1 MIRKKIGKKLIA
13 LGIIGGIFA
22 LFILTFYIWHQMESI
37 RIGYEIGELE
47 ERVAALEEEV
57 KRLQT
62 KKSALL
68 SLDRV
73 EKIARKE
80 LKLVSAKKDNII
92 YEEFIP
98 LP

>member
-1 MIRKKIGKKLIA
+1 MIRKKISKKLIFF
-13 LGIIGGIFA
+13 GIISGIIA
-22 LFILTFYIWHQMESI
+22 IFILTFYIWHQMESI

-47 ERVAALEEEV
+47 ERISALEEEV
-57 KRLQT
+57 QRLQA

-73 EKIARKE
+73 EKIAKQE
-80 LKLVSAKKDNII
+80 LKLVSPKEEQLI
-92 YEEFIP
+92 YEDFNP

>member
-1 MIRKKIGKKLIA
+1 MIRKKISKKLII
-13 LGIIGGIFA
+13 LGIVGA
-22 LFILTFYIWHQMESI
+22 LSAIFILTFYIWHQMESI

-47 ERVAALEEEV
+47 ERLETLEEEV

-68 SLDRV
+68 SLERV
-73 EKIARKE
+73 EKIAKKE
-80 LKLVSAKKDNII
+80 LKLAPAKKDQLI
-92 YEEFIP
+92 YEDFIP

>member
-1 MIRKKIGKKLIA
+1 MIRKKISKKLIV
-13 LGIIGGIFA
+13 LGLIGGLFAIF
-22 LFILTFYIWHQMESI
+22 FLTFYIWHQMESI
-37 RIGYEIGELE
+37 RIGYEIGKLE
-47 ERVAALEEEV
+47 EKVTALVEEV
-57 KRLQT
+57 KILQT

-73 EKIARKE
+73 EKIAKKE
-80 LKLVSAKKDNII
+80 LKLVPVKKDQLI

>member
-1 MIRKKIGKKLIA
+1 MIRKKISRKLIA
-13 LGIIGGIFA
+13 FGIIGGIIAIFV
-22 LFILTFYIWHQMESI
+22 LTFYIWHQMESI

-57 KRLQT
+57 KKLQT

-80 LKLVSAKKDNII
+80 LKLVSAKKDQLI